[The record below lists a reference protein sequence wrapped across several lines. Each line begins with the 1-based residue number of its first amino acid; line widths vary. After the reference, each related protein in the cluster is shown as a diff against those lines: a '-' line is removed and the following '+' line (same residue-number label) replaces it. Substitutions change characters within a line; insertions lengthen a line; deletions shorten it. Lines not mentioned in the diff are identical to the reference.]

1 MTITI
6 AKLNTI
12 TGASA
17 APDHNLAPGMK
28 VVAVKITMDG
38 SFLGTGEACDMS
50 SIFPTKCF
58 GMCRIGDSDGWYLA
72 YEPAAAS
79 YGTASGKIIAR
90 WTTTAGHTAD
100 AIATSANLT
109 GVVCHFLA
117 FGC

>member
-6 AKLNTI
+6 AKLSTL
-12 TGASA
+12 TGAGA

-38 SFLGTGEACDMS
+38 SYLGTGEPCDMS

-58 GMCRIGDSDGWYLA
+58 GMCRIGDSDGWNLA
-72 YEPAAAS
+72 YEPCTGTF
-79 YGTASGKIIAR
+79 GTASGKIIAR
-90 WTTTAGHTAD
+90 WATTAGHTAD
-100 AIATSANLT
+100 APATGANLT
-109 GVVCHFLA
+109 GIVGNFLA